1 MAENTETAALESHVV
16 PAHVDP
22 IAADPAPDPEIPAPE
37 PAASTSAPEAPRPS
51 HSAPAPQV
59 ERQIIRKGGFIPMVL
74 GGLVAAA
81 AGFGVSQYL
90 QPPAPAYDSEMLHDQ
105 ILDLQSQLDVI
116 PPAPDLSGI
125 EDRIDQT
132 QNALDLAFA
141 DLRERSDI
149 AREGLDALDQRLTQ
163 VEMRGEA
170 GAVDRAALDAYQRQL
185 ADMRTLV
192 ETQTAQL
199 RDATTSATAQLA
211 QAQNAAEQAQ
221 SDAEQARLRA
231 DAGAALSRVEAALA
245 QGGGY
250 AEALPALSALADLPE
265 ALTGPAAEGVAAL
278 SALQSDLPDAARAAL
293 SAARAAGEAGEED
306 TGRIGAFLRSQFS
319 VRATQ
324 AQDGDSANAVLSRI
338 EAATRAGDLDSALRE
353 FDALPPSA
361 QAALADWADAARRR
375 AAALSAAAV
384 LSQSLTE
391 K

>member
-22 IAADPAPDPEIPAPE
+22 IAADPAPDPEIPEPE
-37 PAASTSAPEAPRPS
+37 LAASTPEAEDPRPP

-211 QAQNAAEQAQ
+211 QAQ

-231 DAGAALSRVEAALA
+231 DAGAALSRVETALA

-265 ALTGPAAEGVAAL
+265 ALTGPAAEGVATL

-293 SAARAAGEAGEED
+293 SAARGAGEAGEED
-306 TGRIGAFLRSQFS
+306 TSRVGAFLRSQFS
-319 VRATQ
+319 VRATA
-324 AQDGDSANAVLSRI
+324 AQDGDSTNAVLSRI
-338 EAATRAGDLDSALRE
+338 EAATRAGDLDSALSE

-361 QAALADWADAARRR
+361 QAALADWADAAGQR